1 MLVQIDDH
9 PVHST
14 PNHHPPKMEI
24 LHKKFLQIILSAKW
38 LVQHSSMSPN
48 QQRRPLPS
56 LPSDSFSMVLVL
68 RIRFGARAF
77 DNADLCFFACLGE
90 WTGPSDQRPWSSIW
104 SDIRSEGQL
113 ARSADP
119 WGRDPGTLLEHLTDD
134 AISYLYVTKFPTIS
148 LDLTKLYVT

>member
-14 PNHHPPKMEI
+14 PNHHPPKMDI

-68 RIRFGARAF
+68 RIRFGARAV
-77 DNADLCFFACLGE
+77 DNADLCFSPVWGSE
-90 WTGPSDQRPWSSIW
+90 RGRPTSGPCR
-104 SDIRSEGQL
+104 RFGQTSGV
-113 ARSADP
+113 RGSWHVP
-119 WGRDPGTLLEHLTDD
+119 RTPGAATQAHC
-134 AISYLYVTKFPTIS
+134 
-148 LDLTKLYVT
+148 